1 MTGTSGPAGSPRA
14 TGWLIAV
21 SLLTVVGVILL
32 FIEPLAAIVVF
43 VVLLGVAVWLTRPR
57 PSPMGLEPWTALVVT
72 AGSAAG
78 IAWLLTRFALGT
90 LGSRTD
96 PPPESV
102 TNPLDPA
109 QRGAVLAYARGLTYA
124 DTVCES
130 HTQHDSANEYH
141 GQCDFAIVDTL
152 GTIAIVSPE
161 VNIHR
166 SHGADLRRGRV
177 QLRIEIR
184 LARPDLDSLRVYE
197 SLGVPPGVS
206 YLWVDSL
213 TSTAEGST
221 ARAVVVP
228 ANGSLPARAKPVRLY
243 QGTTWNQAVARWT
256 PGQCWTCKGS
266 EWCSSPT

>member
-1 MTGTSGPAGSPRA
+1 MTAGASSPRA
-14 TGWLIAV
+14 AEWTGWVIAV
-21 SLLTVVGVILL
+21 LLLAVAGAIL
-32 FIEPLAAIVVF
+32 VF
-43 VVLLGVAVWLTRPR
+43 VEPPVAVAVFAVTLVLGVWLAVARASAR
-57 PSPMGLEPWTALVVT
+57 ALFAVVV
-72 AGSAAG
+72 AGSAAV
-78 IAWLLTRFALGT
+78 IAWLVTGFALGT
-90 LGSRTD
+90 LGSRTA
-96 PPPESV
+96 PPPDSIM
-102 TNPLDPA
+102 NPLDPA

-124 DTVCES
+124 DTACES
-130 HTQHDSANEYH
+130 HTQHDAANEYH

-243 QGTTWNQAVARWT
+243 HGTTWNQAVARWT